1 MADSPKYNAY
11 RKDWEL
17 AVPPGGGGGGAVT
30 SVGLS
35 MPAEFSVSGSP
46 VVTSGTLTA
55 TKVSQA
61 ANKVYAAPDGSTG
74 APSFR
79 ALAAGDMPAATATL
93 RGGLTL
99 ANDLSGT
106 ADAPQVTQARG
117 LRESGGTTLGM
128 GAVADRQVLQR
139 SGTTI
144 VGVSVANAF
153 VDEDEVVGSAAT
165 QMQVAGLDL
174 STDQEYYI
182 RAEVKNANAGT
193 VAFYFEV
200 NGSTTTTGYY
210 RQVIAGNN
218 TTLAGQRDN
227 APTLRTALTGEVMSF
242 RIWLALDFDGKPRM
256 SWISGYSAGSTI
268 QHASGSWLF
277 NTAGNVT
284 SIEIVGAS
292 ASSLAV
298 GSKMK
303 VFRTTG
309 GTA

>member
-1 MADSPKYNAY
+1 MSDATGRPFDDIYAYIDRQIAAAVLAAATDHQTLSHRLRPYDGHDLYPRVDGARGMDS
-11 RKDWEL
+11 
-17 AVPPGGGGGGAVT
+17 GANLEQ
-30 SVGLS
+30 GR
-35 MPAEFSVSGSP
+35 AP
-46 VVTSGTLTA
+46 VNDLETA
-55 TKVSQA
+55 T
-61 ANKVYAAPDGSTG
+61 
-74 APSFR
+74 R
-79 ALAAGDMPAATATL
+79 AWVLDQV
-93 RGGLTL
+93 GG
-99 ANDLSGT
+99 
-106 ADAPQVTQARG
+106 
-117 LRESGGTTLGM
+117 
-128 GAVADRQVLQR
+128 
-139 SGTTI
+139 
-144 VGVSVANAF
+144 VANAY
-153 VDEDEVVGSAAT
+153 VDETTVTGSAAT
-165 QMQVAGLDL
+165 SMQITGLDL

-193 VAFYFEV
+193 MAIYFEV

-210 RQVIAGNN
+210 RDVIAGNN

-242 RIWLALDFDGKPRM
+242 RLWLALDFDGKPRL

-303 VFRTTG
+303 IFRTTG